1 MEDSKIRPL
10 TRQEQL
16 EWLVPFLKEQIKQLQ
31 YELYLAEKE
40 LEIEMNNNEGKKL
53 SLVKK
58 DEYYGKR

>member
-31 YELYLAEKE
+31 YELYLAEQE
-40 LEIEMNNNEGKKL
+40 LETEMNNNEGKKL

>member
-31 YELYLAEKE
+31 YELYLAEQE
-40 LEIEMNNNEGKKL
+40 LETEMNNNECKKL

-58 DEYYGKR
+58 DGYNGKR